1 MQDKTSTAWESVG
14 FDLSGVLDSAAAG
27 LVLRMLAQRDP
38 DTYAHSERVS
48 RLVVRIGEELHLTP
62 DELETLRLGALLHD
76 IGKISVNLGILNKPS
91 KLESHEYVL
100 VQNHTVLG
108 FEFLQNVPGL
118 ERFALIARSH
128 HERFDG
134 KGYPDLLFAEDIPF
148 LARIVAVAD
157 SLDVMLNGRVYQKRR
172 TPRDIILEVSKNIGT
187 HFDPQVVNALMNVW
201 QSGALPLEEAES
213 QLIE

>member
-1 MQDKTSTAWESVG
+1 MPDKTKTAWESVG
-14 FDLSGVLDSAAAG
+14 LDFSSVLDSAAAG

-48 RLVVRIGEELHLTP
+48 RLVQRIGEELHLSP
-62 DELETLRLGALLHD
+62 DDLETLRIGALLHD

-91 KLESHEYVL
+91 KLESYEFDL
-100 VQNHTVLG
+100 VKNHTVLG
-108 FEFLQNVPGL
+108 YEFLQNVPGL

-134 KGYPDLLFAEDIPF
+134 KGYPDGLTGENIPF
-148 LARIVAVAD
+148 LARIVAIAD
-157 SLDVMLNGRVYQKRR
+157 CLDVMLNGRVYQKRR
-172 TPRDIILEVSKNIGT
+172 TARDIILEVSKNIST

-213 QLIE
+213 ELTE

>member
-1 MQDKTSTAWESVG
+1 MPDETSRPQE
-14 FDLSGVLDSAAAG
+14 LSGSDFFGVLDSAAAG
-27 LVLRMLAQRDP
+27 LILRMLAQRDA

-48 RLVVRIGEELHLTP
+48 RLVLRMGEELYLTP

-91 KLESHEYVL
+91 KLESHEFAL
-100 VQNHTVLG
+100 VKNHTVLG
-108 FEFLQNVPGL
+108 FEFLQHMPGL
-118 ERFALIARSH
+118 ERFAPIARSH

-134 KGYPDLLFAEDIPF
+134 NGYPDNLRGEQIPF

-172 TPRDIILEVSKNIGT
+172 TPRDIVLEISRNVGT
-187 HFDPQVVNALMNVW
+187 HFDPSAVNALMNAW
-201 QSGALPLEEAES
+201 QAGTLLVEQAES
-213 QLIE
+213 QLTE

>member
-1 MQDKTSTAWESVG
+1 MPDETSAAWESVG
-14 FDLSGVLDSAAAG
+14 FDFSSVLDSAAAG

-48 RLVVRIGEELHLTP
+48 RLVQRIGEELHLSP
-62 DELETLRLGALLHD
+62 DDLETLRIGALLHD

-91 KLESHEYVL
+91 KLENFEFDL
-100 VQNHTVLG
+100 VKNHTVLG
-108 FEFLQNVPGL
+108 FEFLQHVPGL

-128 HERFDG
+128 HERYDG
-134 KGYPDLLFAEDIPF
+134 KGYPDALFGEDIPF

-172 TPRDIILEVSKNIGT
+172 TPRDIILEVSRNVKT

-213 QLIE
+213 ELTE

>member
-1 MQDKTSTAWESVG
+1 MSQSDNPWEALG
-14 FDLSGVLDSAAAG
+14 FDVLDSASAG

-48 RLVVRIGEELHLTP
+48 RMVVRIGEELHLP
-62 DELETLRLGALLHD
+62 QADLEILRLGALLHD

-91 KLESHEYVL
+91 KLEAAEFDL
-100 VQNHTVLG
+100 VKNHTVLG
-108 FEFLQNVPGL
+108 DEFLQNVPGL
-118 ERFALIARSH
+118 EKYAAIARSH

-134 KGYPDLLFAEDIPF
+134 RGYPDGLAGEQIPF
-148 LARIVAVAD
+148 LARVVAVSD

-172 TPRDIILEVSKNIGT
+172 TPREIILEVSKNVRT
-187 HFDPQVVNALMNVW
+187 HFDPSVVNALMNVW

-213 QLIE
+213 NLTE